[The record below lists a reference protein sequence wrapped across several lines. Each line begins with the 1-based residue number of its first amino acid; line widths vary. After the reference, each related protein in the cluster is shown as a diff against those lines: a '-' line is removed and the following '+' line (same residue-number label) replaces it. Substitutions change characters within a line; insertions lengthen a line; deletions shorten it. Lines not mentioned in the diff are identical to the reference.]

1 MCVDAR
7 HDVEQEPDLLDTL
20 FAAQDAMRETE
31 ARRAANLPIIELYR
45 TGIVIPEI
53 KTERTTP

>member
-1 MCVDAR
+1 MDR
-7 HDVEQEPDLLDTL
+7 EPDDELAEM
-20 FAAQDAMRETE
+20 FRAQDERRDAE

-45 TGIVIPEI
+45 TGIVILET